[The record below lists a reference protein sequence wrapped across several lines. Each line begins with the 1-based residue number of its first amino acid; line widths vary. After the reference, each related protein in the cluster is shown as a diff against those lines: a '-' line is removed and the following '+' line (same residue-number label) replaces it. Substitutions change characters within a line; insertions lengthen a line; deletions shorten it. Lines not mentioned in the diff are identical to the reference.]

1 MVPVQFNN
9 DFQGE
14 YKAERGYCTEPF
26 TMMPAANKEDR
37 YQCCGSGSAS
47 GSGSAFIWLS
57 WIRIRIGIV
66 DPDPGG

>member
-14 YKAERGYCTEPF
+14 YKAERYCTEPF

-37 YQCCGSGSAS
+37 YQCCGSGSA
-47 GSGSAFIWLS
+47 FIWLS